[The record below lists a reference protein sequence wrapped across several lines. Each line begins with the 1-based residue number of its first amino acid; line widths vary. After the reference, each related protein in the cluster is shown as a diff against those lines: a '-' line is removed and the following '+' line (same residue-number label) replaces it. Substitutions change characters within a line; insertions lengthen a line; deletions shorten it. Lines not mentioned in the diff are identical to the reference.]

1 MKREEAQA
9 ASAAAELLEQRAGY
23 AFDWMWGVSDAE
35 ARYDA
40 AAYAAAAGHLDRA
53 IEQLEQGVTA
63 GWRDTA
69 MLEHDSEFQRFRSE
83 PALGEL
89 RARVEAIPKVPVSP
103 AIAGLASRLG
113 DQGAPRRSG

>member
-1 MKREEAQA
+1 
-9 ASAAAELLEQRAGY
+9 
-23 AFDWMWGVSDAE
+23 
-35 ARYDA
+35 
-40 AAYAAAAGHLDRA
+40 
-53 IEQLEQGVTA
+53 
-63 GWRDTA
+63 
-69 MLEHDSEFQRFRSE
+69 MLEHDSEFQRYRSE